1 MQFRTVLTLGNVNSK
16 KLEMFHDHLVMPSSW
31 LENISWMY
39 KGVCRVRGDNTPE
52 CESSET
58 CHTYESGML
67 LATIKPDTVEF

>member
-1 MQFRTVLTLGNVNSK
+1 
-16 KLEMFHDHLVMPSSW
+16 
-31 LENISWMY
+31 MY